1 MTTRWGAGGDASVEE
16 LESAGTRDPK
26 WLIGRAKK
34 FIDAGAYVRPL
45 IHSLIEHSWTER
57 WLLPFTHAQM
67 IMIESEGITENVRA
81 WRTDVISAVTS
92 ALPKDKIM
100 FEAAEPAGKNMFG

>member
-1 MTTRWGAGGDASVEE
+1 
-16 LESAGTRDPK
+16 
-26 WLIGRAKK
+26 
-34 FIDAGAYVRPL
+34 
-45 IHSLIEHSWTER
+45 
-57 WLLPFTHAQM
+57 M

-92 ALPKDKIM
+92 TLPKDKIM